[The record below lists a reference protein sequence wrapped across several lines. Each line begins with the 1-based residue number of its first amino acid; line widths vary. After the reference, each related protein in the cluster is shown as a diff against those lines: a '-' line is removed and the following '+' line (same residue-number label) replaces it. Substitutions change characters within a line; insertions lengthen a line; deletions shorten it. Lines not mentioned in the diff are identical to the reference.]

1 MIAAIAKSIVNI
13 SIIISF
19 LILLLINIGKI
30 KQIIRNTQTF
40 QRFFLYII
48 RYKGEEESIIIYWN
62 SFFIYNMLLF
72 C

>member
-40 QRFFLYII
+40 QRFLYII
-48 RYKGEEESIIIYWN
+48 RYKEEEEPVIIYWN

>member
-40 QRFFLYII
+40 QRFLYI
-48 RYKGEEESIIIYWN
+48 
-62 SFFIYNMLLF
+62 
-72 C
+72 

>member
-40 QRFFLYII
+40 QRFLYII
-48 RYKGEEESIIIYWN
+48 RYKEEEEPVIIY
-62 SFFIYNMLLF
+62 
-72 C
+72 